1 MTTKNIF
8 QSKTAALAL
17 ITTLAGVAGQ
27 FYPSLA
33 EWVAS
38 NSATILTGLGLVAI
52 VLRLVTKDKITLFP
66 QAK

>member
-8 QSKTAALAL
+8 KSKTAALSFLTA
-17 ITTLAGVAGQ
+17 LAGAASHFV
-27 FYPSLA
+27 PSLA

-38 NSATILTGLGLVAI
+38 NSSNILTGLGLVAM

-66 QAK
+66 AR